1 MQTMAHF
8 TVFIVWWPWKLGQG
22 HENVT
27 HPFNYPNYT
36 TYKFALNPSFG
47 SRDRV
52 QTSLCVCVGGGGQNF
67 TLKVLAWPLKWGQG
81 HLNLIISSTCP
92 NGVAMQVK
100 SKSTNWFRIYN
111 AERLMF
117 TVFVVWWPWKL
128 DQGHQNL
135 INLQTIL
142 TLQ

>member
-1 MQTMAHF
+1 ME
-8 TVFIVWWPWKLGQG
+8 GG
-22 HENVT
+22 RG
-27 HPFNYPNYT
+27 
-36 TYKFALNPSFG
+36 AL
-47 SRDRV
+47 
-52 QTSLCVCVGGGGQNF
+52 GGGGQTL

-100 SKSTNWFRIYN
+100 SKSTNWFRRYN
-111 AERLMF
+111 AEKLVF

-135 INLQTIL
+135 IKSLNYSSITIDEVWPVWPESVIWFKR
-142 TLQ
+142 